1 MTTPEEKLKDLE
13 QKKVYLHELLKRLN
27 EATVT
32 NEKQDLQEEIESTIR
47 AMKQDNKDADAI
59 LAKEQEISDAKL
71 FQKFETIFGKEE
83 TEELWKSRT
92 WETKRVLRDL
102 FDVLIEDPELRSKI
116 EDKGFTVEE
125 IIKSTSLNLLPNAE
139 NAVIDIRKLRDYSLN
154 RDHSTGK
161 DKARLFSSILG
172 MTAENA
178 EELRQII
185 LEQVKIQ
192 EACLNKSDQH
202 GQRYYVD
209 FTLIRE
215 NKSANI
221 RSCWIIKPGS
231 DSPRLTSCYIKL

>member
-1 MTTPEEKLKDLE
+1 MIRLIRASILFIAINMTTPEEKLKDLE
-13 QKKVYLHELLKRLN
+13 QEKVYLHELLKRLN

-125 IIKSTSLNLLPNAE
+125 IINLL
-139 NAVIDIRKLRDYSLN
+139 L
-154 RDHSTGK
+154 
-161 DKARLFSSILG
+161 
-172 MTAENA
+172 
-178 EELRQII
+178 
-185 LEQVKIQ
+185 
-192 EACLNKSDQH
+192 
-202 GQRYYVD
+202 
-209 FTLIRE
+209 
-215 NKSANI
+215 
-221 RSCWIIKPGS
+221 
-231 DSPRLTSCYIKL
+231 

>member
-1 MTTPEEKLKDLE
+1 INMTTPEEKLKDLE
-13 QKKVYLHELLKRLN
+13 QEKVYLHELLKRLN

-125 IIKSTSLNLLPNAE
+125 IINLL
-139 NAVIDIRKLRDYSLN
+139 L
-154 RDHSTGK
+154 
-161 DKARLFSSILG
+161 
-172 MTAENA
+172 
-178 EELRQII
+178 
-185 LEQVKIQ
+185 
-192 EACLNKSDQH
+192 
-202 GQRYYVD
+202 
-209 FTLIRE
+209 
-215 NKSANI
+215 
-221 RSCWIIKPGS
+221 
-231 DSPRLTSCYIKL
+231 

>member
-13 QKKVYLHELLKRLN
+13 QEKVYLHELLKRLN

-125 IIKSTSLNLLPNAE
+125 IINLL
-139 NAVIDIRKLRDYSLN
+139 L
-154 RDHSTGK
+154 
-161 DKARLFSSILG
+161 
-172 MTAENA
+172 
-178 EELRQII
+178 
-185 LEQVKIQ
+185 
-192 EACLNKSDQH
+192 
-202 GQRYYVD
+202 
-209 FTLIRE
+209 
-215 NKSANI
+215 
-221 RSCWIIKPGS
+221 
-231 DSPRLTSCYIKL
+231 